1 MAELIEY
8 YGTGRRKTAVA
19 RVHLRPGSGKIKIN
33 GKEYKNL
40 VEYLRGN
47 EVWEMEALK
56 PLTITST
63 NGQFD
68 LVIRVNG
75 GGLSGQAGAIR
86 LGIARALLSYDES
99 LRPILKKEGLLTRD
113 PREVERKKYG
123 LRKAR
128 KRAQFSKRWVLYYLF
143 RIFEGIVKFYGQK
156 LW

>member
-1 MAELIEY
+1 
-8 YGTGRRKTAVA
+8 
-19 RVHLRPGSGKIKIN
+19 
-33 GKEYKNL
+33 
-40 VEYLRGN
+40 
-47 EVWEMEALK
+47 MEALK

-128 KRAQFSKRWVLYYLF
+128 KRAQFSKR
-143 RIFEGIVKFYGQK
+143 
-156 LW
+156 